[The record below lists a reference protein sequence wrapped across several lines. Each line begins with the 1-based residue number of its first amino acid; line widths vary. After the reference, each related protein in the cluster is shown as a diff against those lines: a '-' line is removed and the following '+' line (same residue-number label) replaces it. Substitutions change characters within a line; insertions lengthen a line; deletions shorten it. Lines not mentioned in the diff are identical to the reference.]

1 MKTPPTKRHLQT
13 ALALTLLACSGLAG
27 CSDSQKLSGSSSA
40 GSSKAAVVSTH
51 TKSATATA
59 TATPKASSKAKG
71 TGTPSATASPTAT
84 LSPELEAARKQ
95 ARDTQAP
102 VKPEL
107 ITINSEDGAIATAKY
122 WLQLYYYTYISGNTS
137 QYKELCPGSNEGCA
151 GVIREATKSY
161 AEGGWLSPVNIK
173 LNKVYRRDDL
183 PDSTVIQI
191 NYEHDDFDQYRGDG
205 SATHYD
211 HAERGVIVELS
222 YQNNHWTV
230 IRQKNEKFD

>member
-1 MKTPPTKRHLQT
+1 MKTPPTKRSFQA

-27 CSDSQKLSGSSSA
+27 CSDSQEQNATNA
-40 GSSKAAVVSTH
+40 GSSKAAVASTR
-51 TKSATATA
+51 TKAATTR
-59 TATPKASSKAKG
+59 PKASSKAKG

-191 NYEHDDFDQYRGDG
+191 NYEHNDFDQYRGDG

-222 YQNNHWTV
+222 YQNNHWIV

>member
-1 MKTPPTKRHLQT
+1 MSISTTKLRFQA
-13 ALALTLLACSGLAG
+13 ALALTLLACSGLTG
-27 CSDSQKLSGSSSA
+27 CSEGQEQNATNA
-40 GSSKAAVVSTH
+40 GSSKAAVATAH
-51 TKSATATA
+51 TKTPS
-59 TATPKASSKAKG
+59 ATPKASSKAKG

-95 ARDTQAP
+95 ARDTP
-102 VKPEL
+102 PPPKPEL
-107 ITINSEDGAIATAKY
+107 ITVNTDDGAIATAKY

-191 NYEHDDFDQYRGDG
+191 NYEHNDFDQYRGDG
-205 SATHYD
+205 SATHYG

>member
-1 MKTPPTKRHLQT
+1 MKTPPYKHRLQA

-27 CSDSQKLSGSSSA
+27 CSDSQEQSVSSSV
-40 GSSKAAVVSTH
+40 GGKAAVASAR
-51 TKSATATA
+51 TKAA
-59 TATPKASSKAKG
+59 TATPKASGKA
-71 TGTPSATASPTAT
+71 TGTPTASARPTAT
-84 LSPELEAARKQ
+84 LSPELETARKQ
-95 ARDTQAP
+95 ARSTQPP

-137 QYKELCPGSNEGCA
+137 QYKELCPGSNDGCA

-161 AEGGWLSPVNIK
+161 TEGGWLSPVNIK

-183 PDSTVIQI
+183 SNSMVIQI
-191 NYEHDDFDQYRGDG
+191 NYEHNDFDQYRGDG

-222 YQNNHWTV
+222 YQNNHWIV
-230 IRQKNEKFD
+230 VRQKNEKFN

>member
-1 MKTPPTKRHLQT
+1 MKTPPTKRHLQA
-13 ALALTLLACSGLAG
+13 ALALTLLACSGLTG
-27 CSDSQKLSGSSSA
+27 CSGGQEQGVSSSA
-40 GSSKAAVVSTH
+40 SGKAAVSSTH
-51 TKSATATA
+51 TKPATV
-59 TATPKASSKAKG
+59 TPKASSKA
-71 TGTPSATASPTAT
+71 TGTPTTTPTAT

-95 ARDTQAP
+95 ARDSQPP

-137 QYKELCPGSNEGCA
+137 QYKELCPGSNDGCA

-161 AEGGWLSPVNIK
+161 TEGGWLSPVTIK

-183 PDSTVIQI
+183 SNSMVIQI
-191 NYEHDDFDQYRGDG
+191 NYEHNDFDQYRGDG
-205 SATHYD
+205 SATHYG

-222 YQNNHWTV
+222 YQNNHWIV
-230 IRQKNEKFD
+230 VRQKNEKFD

>member
-1 MKTPPTKRHLQT
+1 MRTPPYKHRLQA

-27 CSDSQKLSGSSSA
+27 CSDSQEQSLSSSV
-40 GSSKAAVVSTH
+40 GGKAAVASAR
-51 TKSATATA
+51 TKAA
-59 TATPKASSKAKG
+59 TATPKASGKA
-71 TGTPSATASPTAT
+71 TGTPTASARPTAT
-84 LSPELEAARKQ
+84 LSPELETARKQ
-95 ARDTQAP
+95 ARSTQPP

-137 QYKELCPGSNEGCA
+137 QYKELCPGSNDGCA

-161 AEGGWLSPVNIK
+161 TEGGWLSPVNIK

-183 PDSTVIQI
+183 SNSMVIQI
-191 NYEHDDFDQYRGDG
+191 NYEHNDFDQYRGDG
-205 SATHYD
+205 SATHYG

-222 YQNNHWTV
+222 YQNNRWTV

>member
-1 MKTPPTKRHLQT
+1 MKIPPYKHRLQV

-27 CSDSQKLSGSSSA
+27 CSDSQEQSVSSSV
-40 GSSKAAVVSTH
+40 GGKAAVASTH
-51 TKSATATA
+51 TKTTTTTPKANSKATGTATA
-59 TATPKASSKAKG
+59 
-71 TGTPSATASPTAT
+71 SARPTAT
-84 LSPELEAARKQ
+84 LSPELETARKQ
-95 ARDTQAP
+95 AHSTQPP

-137 QYKELCPGSNEGCA
+137 QYKELCPGSNDGCA

-161 AEGGWLSPVNIK
+161 TEGGWLSPVNIK

-183 PDSTVIQI
+183 SNSMVIQI
-191 NYEHDDFDQYRGDG
+191 NYEHNDFDQYRGDG
-205 SATHYD
+205 SATHYG

-222 YQNNHWTV
+222 YQNNHWIV
-230 IRQKNEKFD
+230 VRQKNEKFK

>member
-1 MKTPPTKRHLQT
+1 MKTPPYKHHLQV

-27 CSDSQKLSGSSSA
+27 CSDSQEQSVSSSV
-40 GSSKAAVVSTH
+40 GGKAAVASAH
-51 TKSATATA
+51 TKAATG
-59 TATPKASSKAKG
+59 TPKASGKA
-71 TGTPSATASPTAT
+71 TGTPTASARPTAT
-84 LSPELEAARKQ
+84 LSPELETARKQ
-95 ARDTQAP
+95 ARSTQPP

-137 QYKELCPGSNEGCA
+137 QYKELCPGSNDGCA

-161 AEGGWLSPVNIK
+161 TEGGWLSPVNIK

-183 PDSTVIQI
+183 SNSMVIQI
-191 NYEHDDFDQYRGDG
+191 NYEHNDFDQYRGDG
-205 SATHYD
+205 SATHYG

-222 YQNNHWTV
+222 YQNNHWIV
-230 IRQKNEKFD
+230 VRQKNEKFD

>member
-1 MKTPPTKRHLQT
+1 MRTPPYKHRLQA

-27 CSDSQKLSGSSSA
+27 CSDSQEQSVSSSV
-40 GSSKAAVVSTH
+40 GGKAAVASAR
-51 TKSATATA
+51 TKAA
-59 TATPKASSKAKG
+59 TATPKASGKA
-71 TGTPSATASPTAT
+71 TGTATASARPTAT
-84 LSPELEAARKQ
+84 LSPELETARKQ
-95 ARDTQAP
+95 AHSTQPP

-137 QYKELCPGSNEGCA
+137 QYKELCPGSNDGCA

-161 AEGGWLSPVNIK
+161 TEGGWLSPVSIK

-183 PDSTVIQI
+183 SNSMVIQI
-191 NYEHDDFDQYRGDG
+191 NYEHNDFDQYRGDG
-205 SATHYD
+205 SATHYG

-222 YQNNHWTV
+222 YQNNHWIV
-230 IRQKNEKFD
+230 VRQKNEKFD

>member
-1 MKTPPTKRHLQT
+1 MKIPPYKHRLQV

-27 CSDSQKLSGSSSA
+27 CSDSQEQSVSSSV
-40 GSSKAAVVSTH
+40 GGKAAVASTH
-51 TKSATATA
+51 TKTTTTTPKANSKATGTATA
-59 TATPKASSKAKG
+59 
-71 TGTPSATASPTAT
+71 SARPTAT
-84 LSPELEAARKQ
+84 LSPELETARKQ
-95 ARDTQAP
+95 AHSTQPP

-137 QYKELCPGSNEGCA
+137 QYKELCPGSNDGCA

-161 AEGGWLSPVNIK
+161 TEGGWLSPVNIK

-183 PDSTVIQI
+183 SNSMVIQI
-191 NYEHDDFDQYRGDG
+191 NYEHNDFDQYRGDG
-205 SATHYD
+205 SATHYG

-222 YQNNHWTV
+222 YQNNHWIV
-230 IRQKNEKFD
+230 VRQKNEKFD

>member
-13 ALALTLLACSGLAG
+13 ALALTLLVCSGLSG
-27 CSDSQKLSGSSSA
+27 CSGSQEQNASNTASA
-40 GSSKAAVVSTH
+40 KTAV
-51 TKSATATA
+51 ATARAKTPSVTPTA
-59 TATPKASSKAKG
+59 SGKAKDDDKP
-71 TGTPSATASPTAT
+71 TVSPTAT

-95 ARDTQAP
+95 ARDSQPP

-137 QYKELCPGSNEGCA
+137 QYKELCPGSNDGCA

-161 AEGGWLSPVNIK
+161 TEGGWLSPVNIK

-183 PDSTVIQI
+183 SNSMVIQI
-191 NYEHDDFDQYRGDG
+191 NYEHNDFDQYRGDG
-205 SATHYD
+205 SATHYG

-222 YQNNHWTV
+222 YQNNHWIV
-230 IRQKNEKFD
+230 VRQKNEKFD